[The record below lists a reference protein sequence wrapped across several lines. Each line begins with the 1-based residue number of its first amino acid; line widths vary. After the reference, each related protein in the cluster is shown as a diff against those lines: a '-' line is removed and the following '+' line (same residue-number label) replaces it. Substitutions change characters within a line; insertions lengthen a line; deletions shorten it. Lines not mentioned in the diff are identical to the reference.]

1 MVGGMNKGEING
13 KMGRMKKER
22 ERKVWKWTGMR
33 EDEWGEEER
42 RERNEKEV
50 KKSRRGREW

>member
-1 MVGGMNKGEING
+1 MNKGEING